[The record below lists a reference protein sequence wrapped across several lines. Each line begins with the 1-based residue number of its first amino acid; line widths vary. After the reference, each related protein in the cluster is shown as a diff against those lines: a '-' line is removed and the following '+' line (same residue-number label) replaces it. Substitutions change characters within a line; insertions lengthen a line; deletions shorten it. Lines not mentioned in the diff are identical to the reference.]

1 MLTSR
6 NAISLTIS
14 LAVISLLWTCLSL
27 MRPPDGDG
35 LRADSYGTRG
45 RGQRAVFDTFRELGL
60 PIRRSL
66 GPPVPGKL
74 ENARLVL
81 WQPSSEIVRVE
92 QKWLENVGDW
102 VREGGHVL
110 VAVGVEELNLF
121 DPAILREAAK
131 KKRKKAGTAEIEVEP
146 QSLWELLQVPRVSVK
161 PLTTEDSTV
170 ENPLLP
176 VRETRD
182 LRDIFQDAL
191 KTGQTTSERTKV
203 AARASGVF
211 DPMLGQNRTLSLP
224 ENALFQ
230 IQFGDL
236 VPVGTITVPN
246 ATSQSISRSHAPRG
260 NAGVDA
266 LRQVGNPSP
275 EIITPHHDAER
286 RVSPSH
292 AERGNE
298 DKSPADT
305 CIAARFAVGRGEI
318 TVVSI
323 PALIENSVIG
333 EADNVVVL
341 SKLLTDG
348 EREIVLDE
356 FYHGL
361 AIRGNPMWLF
371 AQRTYGAVTL
381 TLLLV
386 IGLVV
391 WRESVFLGTPLAE
404 RPVSRRAIREY
415 VEAMARFLREGRG
428 AGSWILSKLR
438 DGVLWHLRREHGLPP
453 EQHSEERLLAA
464 VGRRDPDRATELS
477 NTLQAV
483 QSLMAAGQ
491 AGDERRAIPLMRRMV
506 ECLSKNVT
514 ARCAMKSPKSFSDK
528 TT

>member
-6 NAISLTIS
+6 NAISLTIT
-14 LAVISLLWTCLSL
+14 LAVISLAWSCWSL
-27 MRPPDGDG
+27 LRPPDGDG
-35 LRADSYGTRG
+35 LRPDSYGTRG
-45 RGQRAVFDTFRELGL
+45 RGQRAVLDAFRELGL

-66 GPPVPGKL
+66 GPPIPGKL

-81 WQPSSEIVRVE
+81 WQPSNEIVRVE
-92 QKWLENVGDW
+92 QVWLEGVGNW

-110 VAVGVEELNLF
+110 VAVGIEEPNWL
-121 DPAILREAAK
+121 DPVALREAERQSRKMK
-131 KKRKKAGTAEIEVEP
+131 KKKSSTAEVEAEP
-146 QSLWELLQVPRVSVK
+146 RSLWELLQLPSVSVK
-161 PLTTEDSTV
+161 SLATEDATS
-170 ENPLLP
+170 EPRLQKS
-176 VRETRD
+176 RE

-191 KTGQTTSERTKV
+191 KTGQTTLERTQY
-203 AARASGVF
+203 AAHASGVF
-211 DPMLGQNRTLSLP
+211 ETLLGQDRTLSLP
-224 ENALFQ
+224 PNGVFE
-230 IQFGDL
+230 IHYGDQT
-236 VPVGTITVPN
+236 PVGTITVP
-246 ATSQSISRSHAPRG
+246 S
-260 NAGVDA
+260 
-266 LRQVGNPSP
+266 
-275 EIITPHHDAER
+275 ETPPGESMAE
-286 RVSPSH
+286 
-292 AERGNE
+292 
-298 DKSPADT
+298 T

-323 PALIENSVIG
+323 PSLIENSVVG
-333 EADNVVVL
+333 EADNIVVL

-386 IGLVV
+386 IGLIG

-404 RPVSRRAIREY
+404 RPVSRRAIGEY

-428 AGSWILSKLR
+428 AGAWIMSKLR
-438 DGVLWHLRREHGLPP
+438 EGVLWHLRREHGLPP
-453 EQHSEERLLAA
+453 EQHSDERLVAA
-464 VGRRDPDRATELS
+464 VERRDPDRAAELS

-483 QSLMAAGQ
+483 QSLLADGH

-514 ARCAMKSPKSFSDK
+514 ARCATKSPKSFSVK
-528 TT
+528 TRS

>member
-6 NAISLTIS
+6 NAISLAVS
-14 LAVISLLWTCLSL
+14 LAVISLLWSCWSL

-45 RGQRAVFDTFRELGL
+45 RGQRAVFETLRELKL

-66 GPPVPGKL
+66 GPPVPSKL

-81 WQPSSEIVRVE
+81 WLPSDEILKAE
-92 QKWLENVGDW
+92 QNWLEDIGNW

-110 VAVGVEELNLF
+110 VAVRVEDSHWFTPEAQRELQ
-121 DPAILREAAK
+121 RRSRK
-131 KKRKKAGTAEIEVEP
+131 KKAEPVEVKAESR
-146 QSLWELLQVPRVSVK
+146 SLWELLQLPGVSVK
-161 PLTTEDSTV
+161 RLATEDSNAAKDEPPNRT
-170 ENPLLP
+170 P
-176 VRETRD
+176 RE

-191 KTGQTTSERTKV
+191 KSGQTTSERTEY
-203 AARASGVF
+203 AAQASGVF
-211 DPMLGQNRTLSLP
+211 ESLLGRDRTLSLP
-224 ENALFQ
+224 PNAVFE
-230 IQFGDL
+230 IQFGDQT
-236 VPVGTITVPN
+236 PVGTIT
-246 ATSQSISRSHAPRG
+246 I
-260 NAGVDA
+260 
-266 LRQVGNPSP
+266 PSGP
-275 EIITPHHDAER
+275 PAAE
-286 RVSPSH
+286 SEG
-292 AERGNE
+292 A
-298 DKSPADT
+298 T
-305 CIAARFAVGRGEI
+305 CIAARFAVGRGEV

-333 EADNVVVL
+333 EADNIVVL

-371 AQRTYGAVTL
+371 AQRTYGSVTL

-386 IGLVV
+386 IGLLA
-391 WRESVFLGTPLAE
+391 WRQSVFLGTPLAE
-404 RPVSRRAIREY
+404 RRVSRRAIGEY

-428 AGSWILSKLR
+428 AGAWIMSKLR
-438 DGVLWHLRREHGLPP
+438 DGVLWHLRHEHGLPP

-464 VGRRDPDRATELS
+464 VERRDPDRAAELA

-483 QSLMAAGQ
+483 QSLLSAGH

-514 ARCAMKSPKSFSDK
+514 ARCAMKSPKSFSGK
-528 TT
+528 TK

>member
-1 MLTSR
+1 MLTPR
-6 NAISLTIS
+6 NAISLSIS
-14 LAVISLLWTCLSL
+14 LAVISLLWSCWSL
-27 MRPPDGDG
+27 LRPPDGDG
-35 LRADSYGTRG
+35 LRPDSYGTRG
-45 RGQRAVFDTFRELGL
+45 RGQRAVLDTFRELGL

-66 GPPVPGKL
+66 GPPIPGKL

-81 WQPSSEIVRVE
+81 WQPSHEIVRVE
-92 QKWLENVGDW
+92 QMWLEGVGNW

-110 VAVGVEELNLF
+110 VAVGIEELGWF
-121 DPAILREAAK
+121 DPATLREAHRQSRKMK
-131 KKRKKAGTAEIEVEP
+131 KKKSSTDETEVEP
-146 QSLWELLQVPRVSVK
+146 RSLWELLQVPGVSVK
-161 PLTTEDSTV
+161 SLATEDTTS
-170 ENPLLP
+170 EPRFHKP
-176 VRETRD
+176 RD
-182 LRDIFQDAL
+182 LRDIYQDAL
-191 KTGQTTSERTKV
+191 KTGQTTLERTQY
-203 AARASGVF
+203 AAHASGVF
-211 DPMLGQNRTLSLP
+211 ETLLGHDRTLSLP
-224 ENALFQ
+224 PNGVFE
-230 IQFGDL
+230 IHYGDQT
-236 VPVGTITVPN
+236 PVGTITVPSEIPPGE
-246 ATSQSISRSHAPRG
+246 SQG
-260 NAGVDA
+260 
-266 LRQVGNPSP
+266 
-275 EIITPHHDAER
+275 T
-286 RVSPSH
+286 
-292 AERGNE
+292 
-298 DKSPADT
+298 T

-333 EADNVVVL
+333 EADNIVVL

-386 IGLVV
+386 IGLIA

-404 RPVSRRAIREY
+404 RPVSRRAIGEY

-428 AGSWILSKLR
+428 AGAWIMSKLR

-453 EQHSEERLLAA
+453 EQHSDERLVAA
-464 VGRRDPDRATELS
+464 VERRDPDRAAELS

-483 QSLMAAGQ
+483 QSLLAAGH

-514 ARCAMKSPKSFSDK
+514 ARCATKSPKSSLVK
-528 TT
+528 TRS